1 MTLWS
6 LQSSESINYSLVAT
20 ICIVFGKANQVVV
33 VVVVVEIHGSH
44 FSRMRNS
51 YDKETALES
60 EFRSLGAG
68 LELPNN
74 LS

>member
-33 VVVVVEIHGSH
+33 AVVVEIHGSQ